1 MEHQHLSRAIHAL
14 QQGTTF
20 AAVLSDGRLVTSEKK
35 GIAPMMEL
43 LERDASAME
52 GASVA
57 DRVIGRAAAFLLE
70 KGGAAGVY
78 AGILST
84 HAREVLEKC
93 GIPFSCG
100 EETPYIINR
109 AGTGMCP
116 MEACVLELTDA
127 AEAYEALRQ
136 KLAELSA
143 R

>member
-70 KGGAAGVY
+70 KGGRRLCRHTQHPRQRSSGKMRYPLFLWGGNALY
-78 AGILST
+78 
-84 HAREVLEKC
+84 HQPC
-93 GIPFSCG
+93 GDGHVPDG
-100 EETPYIINR
+100 
-109 AGTGMCP
+109 GMC
-116 MEACVLELTDA
+116 AGADGRGGGL
-127 AEAYEALRQ
+127 
-136 KLAELSA
+136 
-143 R
+143 